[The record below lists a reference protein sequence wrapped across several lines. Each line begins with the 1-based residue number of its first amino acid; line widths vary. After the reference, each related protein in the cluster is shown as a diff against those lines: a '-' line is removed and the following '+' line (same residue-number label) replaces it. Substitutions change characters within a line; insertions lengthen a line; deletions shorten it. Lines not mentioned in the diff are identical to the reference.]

1 MANFLE
7 KFKEY
12 VKLPAFLQ
20 FLGFMGGVATAYFGT
35 RGFYRGL
42 GFVSLGLFLAGK
54 LYDKLYQPEE

>member
-1 MANFLE
+1 MAFLAKIE
-7 KFKEY
+7 EY

-20 FLGFMGGVATAYFGT
+20 FLGFMGGVATVFFGT

-54 LYDKLYQPEE
+54 LYDKIYK